1 MSSFSTALYI
11 CRFKNRP
18 PMGFDELGGEAEQVL
33 ELAHDPTGHL
43 EYPVKYVHH
52 LWIAS
57 DQIYKKGP

>member
-1 MSSFSTALYI
+1 VSSSSTALYI

-33 ELAHDPTGHL
+33 ELAHDATGHL

-52 LWIAS
+52 L
-57 DQIYKKGP
+57 